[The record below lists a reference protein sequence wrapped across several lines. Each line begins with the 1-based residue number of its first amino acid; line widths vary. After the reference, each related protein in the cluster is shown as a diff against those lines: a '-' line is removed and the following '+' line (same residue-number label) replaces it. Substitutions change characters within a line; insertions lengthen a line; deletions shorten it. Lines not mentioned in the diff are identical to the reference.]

1 MAIERRITRSSTF
14 RWVSRKVVLS
24 EPDMAG
30 IGFLSFEIAPLMSKL
45 VQLWNRLEDEE
56 FMRVKR
62 QISNS
67 KGIGILISN
76 DEQFLMELLMVEIV
90 GDLQYIAKSIARFGD
105 KCSDPVLHEF
115 EKFVQ
120 DPMKSEFDWGRWQYR
135 WEKMERRVKKMQK
148 FIVLTAELSREMEVL
163 AAIERNL
170 GRNTTIFSFAGG
182 GRKSF
187 NYRKEISW
195 HRRRVQSLKLLTPWN
210 RTFDYILRLFMRS
223 IITITQRIKI
233 VFGVNEIRLP
243 EDSGKRFTGRRIPA
257 DNCRRSK
264 VEEQGKKQSYNRSPP
279 LMKNSAESKRFSQ
292 FPHFRSFRDCKYGAT
307 VSPPPSQPVRKT
319 SSLKL
324 KNTGAENRASSSP
337 RRINGGHKS
346 ISSFFIKENLP
357 NPPPNSLGAAALSIH
372 YGKIVTLI
380 EQMASAPRLIDNKE
394 RDKLYNM
401 LPLSIRK
408 ALRSRLRKAAKI
420 RHSSLYDPVL
430 AAEWKSATAK
440 ILQWLT
446 SMAHDMETWH
456 SEHSFEKKPD
466 GGDMGGSK
474 PRVLLLQTLHYAD
487 REKTE
492 GAIVEVLVALSNI
505 CSSNEVDEQRLLKGF
520 GVEVDESYLC
530 RDYGFSCFDVLAL

>member
-1 MAIERRITRSSTF
+1 MASERRITRSSTF
-14 RWVSRKVVLS
+14 RWVSRKFVLP

-56 FMRVKR
+56 FMRVKQ

-67 KGIGILISN
+67 KGIEILISN
-76 DEQFLMELLMVEIV
+76 DEQFLMELLRVEIV

-105 KCSDPVLHEF
+105 KCSDPVLHKF
-115 EKFVQ
+115 EKFVE
-120 DPMKSEFDWGRWQYR
+120 DPMKNEFDWGRWQYR

-148 FIVLTAELSREMEVL
+148 FIVFTAELSREMEVL
-163 AAIERNL
+163 AAVERNL
-170 GRNTTIFSFAGG
+170 GRNTTNFSFAGG
-182 GRKSF
+182 GGKSF

-233 VFGVNEIRLP
+233 VFGVNEMWLP
-243 EDSGKRFTGRRIPA
+243 EDSGKKITGRRIPA

-307 VSPPPSQPVRKT
+307 VSPPPSQQVRKT

-324 KNTGAENRASSSP
+324 KNTAVENRVSSSL
-337 RRINGGHKS
+337 RRINGGHYS

-357 NPPPNSLGAAALSIH
+357 SSPPNSLGAAALSIH

-380 EQMASAPRLIDNKE
+380 EQMASAPRLIGSKE

-456 SEHSFEKKPD
+456 SEHSVEKKPN

-474 PRVLLLQTLHYAD
+474 PCVLLLQTLHYAD

-505 CSSNEVDEQRLLKGF
+505 CSSNEVHEQRLLKGF
-520 GVEVDESYLC
+520 GVEADESYLC
-530 RDYGFSCFDVLAL
+530 RNYGFSCFDVLAL